1 MTERPIG
8 KYIGIPWVTDGHSLE
23 GCDCW
28 GLFRLFYRNEYQINL
43 PGLTSGEAMY
53 GAWTKVDT
61 PIVGDLLL
69 FRTTE
74 GPHVGI
80 ALSKTEMLHVDKC
93 TTSRI
98 ENFKG
103 LAWKNRLRRIYR
115 HRQRNSA

>member
-1 MTERPIG
+1 MMEGSIG
-8 KYIGIPWVTDGHSLE
+8 DEYIGIPWAKDGHDFQ

-28 GLFRLFYRNEYQINL
+28 GLFRLFYRNEYDIEL
-43 PGLTSGEAMY
+43 PELTSGDAMY
-53 GAWTKVDT
+53 GAWSKVDG
-61 PIVGDLLL
+61 PPMLGDLLL
-69 FRTTE
+69 FRTAT

-80 ALSKTEMLHVDKC
+80 ALNRTEMLHVDNC

-115 HRQRNSA
+115 HRQLV